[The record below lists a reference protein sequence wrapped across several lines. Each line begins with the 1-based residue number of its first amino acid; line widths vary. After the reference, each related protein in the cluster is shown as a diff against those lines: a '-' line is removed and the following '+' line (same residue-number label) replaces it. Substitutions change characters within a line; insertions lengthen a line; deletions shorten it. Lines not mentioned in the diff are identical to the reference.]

1 MSLNTFMSYGGLQS
15 VEDHITTVKN
25 DNKPEP
31 WYEQDEII
39 PIYFKPLPMSED
51 ELEREYLE
59 PISENI
65 VLNVKVMGYQV
76 PPNRVENE
84 IIIEDVPSFSDDESD

>member
-1 MSLNTFMSYGGLQS
+1 MSLNTFMSCGGLES
-15 VEDHITTVKN
+15 VEEYITMRKK
-25 DNKPEP
+25 DNKPVQ

-39 PIYFKPLPMSED
+39 PIYFEPRDMSED
-51 ELEREYLE
+51 ELEREYL
-59 PISENI
+59 PVPENI

-76 PPNRVENE
+76 PPDRDENE

>member
-1 MSLNTFMSYGGLQS
+1 MSLNMSFGNDNIGDY
-15 VEDHITTVKN
+15 VITVKK

-39 PIYFKPLPMSED
+39 PIYFDPLPMSED
-51 ELEREYLE
+51 ELEREYL
-59 PISENI
+59 PVSENI

-76 PPNRVENE
+76 PPKRVENE
-84 IIIEDVPSFSDDESD
+84 IIIEDVPPFSDDESD